1 MSPHAQGAWTI
12 SVRSTATPFS
22 TSVRQHGRVRARFC
36 RATPRISTFCDKACG
51 STRTFRSRR
60 LAVFRPW
67 QSRELMANADITF
80 TPDPDADSISS
91 DVADFNGLLVST
103 QIPTRADGSLE
114 LGGITEQSECTLR
127 ALKDAL
133 ERAGSSMDRVL
144 HLTIYLTDM
153 ADRAAFNEV
162 YKRFFKKP
170 WPVRAAVGVASLA
183 VEGMRV
189 EVTAMAAKAG

>member
-1 MSPHAQGAWTI
+1 MVSIVQTGHCANDP
-12 SVRSTATPFS
+12 VN
-22 TSVRQHGRVRARFC
+22 C
-36 RATPRISTFCDKACG
+36 RALYLLKQGIS
-51 STRTFRSRR
+51 
-60 LAVFRPW
+60 
-67 QSRELMANADITF
+67 MASQDIIF

-91 DVADFNGLLVST
+91 DVATFNGIMVST

-114 LGGITEQSECTLR
+114 LGDITAQSECTLQ
-127 ALKDAL
+127 ALKVAL
-133 ERAGSSMDRVL
+133 ERAGSSMNRVM

-162 YKRFFKKP
+162 YKRFFAKP

-189 EVTAMAAKAG
+189 EVTAMAAKT

>member
-1 MSPHAQGAWTI
+1 MNAAADMRAPPPYHLQQE
-12 SVRSTATPFS
+12 TP
-22 TSVRQHGRVRARFC
+22 
-36 RATPRISTFCDKACG
+36 
-51 STRTFRSRR
+51 
-60 LAVFRPW
+60 
-67 QSRELMANADITF
+67 MANQDLTF
-80 TPDPDADSISS
+80 VPDPDAD
-91 DVADFNGLLVST
+91 ST

-114 LGGITEQSECTLR
+114 LGDITLQSECTLQ
-127 ALKDAL
+127 ALKVAL

-162 YKRFFKKP
+162 YKRFFAKP

-189 EVTAMAAKAG
+189 EVTAMAAKA